1 MKTRLLSASLA
12 AALSIAVLSAPP
24 ASAVTFVDPVNLI
37 QNTITAIQALEQVNN
52 QIQQLQNEARMLTNQ
67 ARNLA
72 NLDFTVV
79 DRLRSALATTQR
91 LIAEAEGLAFD
102 VQNLDHQFQMLYPEE
117 YAETVS
123 GDQMYQDARERWK
136 FTLQGLHTAMRVQ
149 AQVSA
154 LVRDDQ
160 EMLTDLV
167 NRSQSAEGALQTM
180 QAMNQLLALQA
191 KQTIQGQ
198 QLQLTQERAASLELA
213 RQAAAVERSREVR
226 RRFIG
231 EGTPYTPYPVQFY
244 GN

>member
-1 MKTRLLSASLA
+1 
-12 AALSIAVLSAPP
+12 
-24 ASAVTFVDPVNLI
+24 
-37 QNTITAIQALEQVNN
+37 
-52 QIQQLQNEARMLTNQ
+52 
-67 ARNLA
+67 
-72 NLDFTVV
+72 
-79 DRLRSALATTQR
+79 
-91 LIAEAEGLAFD
+91 LAFD
-102 VQNLDHQFQMLYPEE
+102 VQNLDHQFRILYPEE
-117 YAETVS
+117 YAETIS

-136 FTLQGLHTAMRVQ
+136 YTLQGLHTAMRMQ

-160 EMLTDLV
+160 EVLTDLV

-213 RQAAAVERSREVR
+213 RQAAAAERAREVR

>member
-1 MKTRLLSASLA
+1 MKKIALA
-12 AALSIAVLSAPP
+12 LAL
-24 ASAVTFVDPVNLI
+24 ASALCTGSTAYGQALVLDPTNLI

-52 QIQQLQNEARMLTNQ
+52 QIRQLQNEARMLANQ

-91 LIAEAEGLAFD
+91 LIAQAEGLAYD
-102 VQNLDHQFQMLYPEE
+102 VQNLDHQFRILYPEE
-117 YAETVS
+117 YAETIS
-123 GDQMYQDARERWK
+123 GDQMYQDAHARWK
-136 FTLQGLHTAMRVQ
+136 YTLQGLHSAMRMQ

-160 EMLTDLV
+160 EVLTDLV
-167 NRSQSAEGALQTM
+167 NRSQRAEGALQTM

-213 RQAAAVERSREVR
+213 RQAAATERARELR

-244 GN
+244 EH

>member
-1 MKTRLLSASLA
+1 MKKCILALALASMLCTGPA
-12 AALSIAVLSAPP
+12 AHAQALVL
-24 ASAVTFVDPVNLI
+24 DPVNLI
-37 QNTITAIQALEQVNN
+37 QNALTAIRTLEQVNN
-52 QIQQLQNEARMLTNQ
+52 QIRQLQNEAQMLANQ

-72 NLDFTVV
+72 SLDFEVI

-91 LIAEAEGLAFD
+91 LIAQAQGLAYD
-102 VQNLDHQFQMLYPEE
+102 IQNLDHQFRILYPEE
-117 YAETVS
+117 YAETIS
-123 GDQMYQDARERWK
+123 SDQMYQDAHARWK
-136 FTLQGLHTAMRVQ
+136 YTLQGLHTAMRMQ

-160 EMLTDLV
+160 EVLTDLV
-167 NRSQSAEGALQTM
+167 NRSQRAEGALQTM

-213 RQAAAVERSREVR
+213 RQAAAVERAREVR
-226 RRFIG
+226 RRFVG

-244 GN
+244 GD

>member
-1 MKTRLLSASLA
+1 MKACILALALASTLCTGSTA
-12 AALSIAVLSAPP
+12 YAQAIVM
-24 ASAVTFVDPVNLI
+24 DPTNLI

-52 QIQQLQNEARMLTNQ
+52 QIRQLQNEAQMLANQ

-91 LIAEAEGLAFD
+91 LIAQAEGLAFD
-102 VQNLDHQFQMLYPEE
+102 VQNLDHQFRILYPEE
-117 YAETVS
+117 YAETIS

-136 FTLQGLHTAMRVQ
+136 YTLQGLHTAMRMQ

-160 EMLTDLV
+160 EVLTDLV
-167 NRSQSAEGALQTM
+167 NRSQRAEGALQTM

-198 QLQLTQERAASLELA
+198 QLQLTQARAASLELA
-213 RQAAAVERSREVR
+213 RQAAAVERAREVR